1 MTVVVYNGRLSVMRS
16 RSRCMAMYYRSR
28 MVYDRLR
35 HVTASVEA
43 RVTMAVAAPVGN
55 ILVRALYFFSL
66 TSRNNYTLIIINNR
80 IGPNSDISFYICSIY

>member
-1 MTVVVYNGRLSVMRS
+1 
-16 RSRCMAMYYRSR
+16 

-55 ILVRALYFFSL
+55 TLVRALYFFPL
-66 TSRNNYTLIIINNR
+66 TSRTNCALIIINNR
-80 IGPNSDISFYICSIY
+80 IDPNSDISFYICSIY